1 MRDDMLL
8 IIFRLS
14 YLYNISMIS
23 KFSSFLKRPTS
34 TAVIINTVGNY
45 LNVFFSAF
53 FIYLLV
59 RIISRSEYG
68 VLSVLFGITFVLANL
83 LDFGTTATLYS
94 YLPSLIE
101 KKSENAY
108 RLIKSTFFYQTLFSG
123 LIIGFLIIAFPWL
136 DMVFFKTRAPIFTLY
151 ITAISVLFFIWQNFL
166 SNCLY
171 VTKRVLQVNIY
182 SLISNVIKTA
192 IVLVLAATHTITVGL
207 IIFVFGVVGPVI
219 FFILVYSSKKNH
231 MDAVM
236 RAPIERSDFKLSYTF
251 TYFVASQFFNLGL
264 RMDLFL
270 LSYFLSS
277 DLGDYG
283 AAQKII
289 LTIITTIVSITQ
301 VISPAFAKIRT
312 KKDLFINIK
321 PALFYMLIPTAIF
334 FMLFIT
340 PDWIFNLFFT
350 NKFYN
355 TPMISRRLAIVYLP
369 YSFISLFH
377 LFLLYSV
384 KRPADILIGNITI
397 FLVVSIGCYLY
408 IPLYGSLA
416 AVWSLGAAF
425 TAASIILI
433 FLSYRAFRLMPNK

>member
-1 MRDDMLL
+1 
-8 IIFRLS
+8 
-14 YLYNISMIS
+14 
-23 KFSSFLKRPTS
+23 
-34 TAVIINTVGNY
+34 
-45 LNVFFSAF
+45 
-53 FIYLLV
+53 
-59 RIISRSEYG
+59 
-68 VLSVLFGITFVLANL
+68 
-83 LDFGTTATLYS
+83 
-94 YLPSLIE
+94 LPSLIE

-123 LIIGFLIIAFPWL
+123 IIIGFLLIAFPWL
-136 DMVFFKTRAPIFTLY
+136 DMVFFKTKAPILTLY
-151 ITAISVLFFIWQNFL
+151 VTAVSVLFFIWQNFL

-171 VTKRVLQVNIY
+171 VTKRVLQVNSY
-182 SLISNVIKTA
+182 SLISNIIKTI
-192 IVLVLAATHTITVGL
+192 IVLVLAVTHTISVGL
-207 IIFVFGVVGPVI
+207 IIFVFGIIGPMI

-231 MDAVM
+231 MAAVLK
-236 RAPIERSDFKLSYTF
+236 APIERSDFRLSYTF

-270 LSYFLSS
+270 LSYFLSA